1 MIEGKDYEQI
11 STQLSLAGNLST
23 AVINIP
29 IINDDLAE
37 GLEIIGGMLQVVSPP
52 SSLSSVSIIR
62 IEIIDDEGIIIKL
75 VLQD

>member
-1 MIEGKDYEQI
+1 MLLIEGKDYEQI
-11 STQLSLAGNLST
+11 SIQLSLVGNQST

-52 SSLSSVSIIR
+52 SSLSSVSIIH
-62 IEIIDDEGIIIKL
+62 IEIIDDEGTILI
-75 VLQD
+75 

>member
-37 GLEIIGGMLQVVSPP
+37 GLEIIDGMLQVISPP
-52 SSLSSVSIIR
+52 SSLSSVSIIH

-75 VLQD
+75 ISQD